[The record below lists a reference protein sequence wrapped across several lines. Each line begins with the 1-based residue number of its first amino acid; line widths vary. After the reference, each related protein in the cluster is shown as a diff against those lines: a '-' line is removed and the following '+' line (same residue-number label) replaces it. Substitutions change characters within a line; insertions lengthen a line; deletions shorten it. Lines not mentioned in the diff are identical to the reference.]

1 MTTIAMKDPIIY
13 SATENSSIRDGA
25 GIQQRANIIS
35 VAYVAPDA
43 AFLVA
48 PVVSNLV

>member
-13 SATENSSIRDGA
+13 SATENSSIRDREA
-25 GIQQRANIIS
+25 GIQTTCEHIVPYIT
-35 VAYVAPDA
+35 PDA

-48 PVVSNLV
+48 LVVSN